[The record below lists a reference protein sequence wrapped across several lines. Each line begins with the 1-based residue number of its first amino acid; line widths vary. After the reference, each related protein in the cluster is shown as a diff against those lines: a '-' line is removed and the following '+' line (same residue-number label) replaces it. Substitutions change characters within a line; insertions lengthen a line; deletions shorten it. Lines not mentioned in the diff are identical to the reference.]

1 MNRLRRSIL
10 MSTAMAA
17 ACLAVTASLAQSFP
31 ARPIKILAGVAA
43 GSSPDGVLRQV
54 AQTLSA
60 AVGQPVIV
68 ENRPG
73 ANGILA
79 LEALR
84 SSAPDGHTI
93 AMVAFSQMSV
103 NPSLIAALPHDPVQ
117 DFAHIGIFWRGPQL
131 LAASAVLPA
140 SSLNELLAAAKARPG
155 QLRYGSA
162 GNGSPGHLFME
173 QLKLAAGVA
182 VEHIPYKGPAVVIA
196 GVSGEVDLLMEGV
209 SPQLPQIRAGK
220 LKPLAVSGSRRLGML
235 PDVPTFEE
243 LGIKGIGTVWLGFV
257 APRGTPAAI
266 VMRLNQELR
275 RAVESP
281 EFRSASEGFGR
292 LVTPGTPEAMTATIR
307 DEIPRWREVV
317 HRAQIKPD

>member
-1 MNRLRRSIL
+1 MNGLRRSIL
-10 MSTAMAA
+10 MATAVAA
-17 ACLAVTASLAQSFP
+17 ASLAATASHAQTYP

-60 AVGQPVIV
+60 AMGQPVIV

-79 LEALR
+79 IEALR

-103 NPSLIAALPHDPVQ
+103 NPSLIAALPHDPVL

-131 LAASAVLPA
+131 LAARAGLPA
-140 SSLNELLAAAKARPG
+140 TSLNELLAAAKARPG
-155 QLRYGSA
+155 HLRYGSA

-173 QLKLAAGVA
+173 QMKLAAGVA
-182 VEHIPYKGPAVVIA
+182 LEHIPYKGPAAVIA

-209 SPQLPQIRAGK
+209 SPQLPHIRAGK
-220 LKPLAVSGSRRLGML
+220 LKPLAVSGSQRLGVL

-243 LGIKGIGTVWLGFV
+243 LGITGIGTVWLGFV
-257 APRGTPAAI
+257 APRGTSAAI
-266 VMRLNQELR
+266 VARLNQELR

-292 LVTPGTPEAMTATIR
+292 LVTPGTPEAMAATIR

-317 HRAQIKPD
+317 QRAQIKPD